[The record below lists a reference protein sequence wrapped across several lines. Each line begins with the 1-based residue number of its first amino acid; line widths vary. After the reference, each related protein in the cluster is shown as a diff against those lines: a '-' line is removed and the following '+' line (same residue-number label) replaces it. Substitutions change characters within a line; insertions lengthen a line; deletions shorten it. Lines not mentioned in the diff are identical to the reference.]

1 MQYQQYRSKITLL
14 QRQDAALELNI
25 LKSRYELFTT
35 YDPLVSNLNK
45 QKEIQQQL
53 QEIPDFIDAQGKK
66 EIRAILADRLTLL
79 EQKES
84 LSEWFKSQNALLKN
98 SLHYLPLLIS
108 QLGEVNEI
116 SSISQ
121 SQNIAS
127 SNQNNLVEEQEWFYP
142 LKLALNDLLRNV
154 LLYNATNNNNLV
166 PIIREQLVKIDQIND
181 DYSIGEEEFPIGL
194 VRSHTNLILDQK
206 PEVEILTK
214 QISSPLTKQQQD
226 LVAIY
231 DQYYQKAIRA
241 GNFYRIL
248 TGITLLLIII
258 AINYLIV
265 NRIMQINPKL
275 KSYQKIVEQIIDRVI
290 EINRNETDVSKM
302 QILHVEQD
310 DLNQLSEEIEIVA
323 QTLQVKE
330 QQLQAKQEIQE
341 NLIREKEVTSVN
353 QNEESFSFLTARL
366 LLITKNRQKILDHK
380 MHQSL
385 ESVISQR
392 LENMESQLIEFQ
404 GEIDRVQIIFSYPPQ
419 IQLSQVVTAL
429 KDVSRELICQDLGE
443 FSEGQLWS
451 DAYFIASCGGLNSNI
466 SEQLSINV

>member
-290 EINRNETDVSKM
+290 EINRNGLMFQRCRYYMLSKM
-302 QILHVEQD
+302 I
-310 DLNQLSEEIEIVA
+310 
-323 QTLQVKE
+323 
-330 QQLQAKQEIQE
+330 
-341 NLIREKEVTSVN
+341 
-353 QNEESFSFLTARL
+353 
-366 LLITKNRQKILDHK
+366 
-380 MHQSL
+380 
-385 ESVISQR
+385 
-392 LENMESQLIEFQ
+392 
-404 GEIDRVQIIFSYPPQ
+404 
-419 IQLSQVVTAL
+419 
-429 KDVSRELICQDLGE
+429 
-443 FSEGQLWS
+443 
-451 DAYFIASCGGLNSNI
+451 
-466 SEQLSINV
+466 